1 VAPTV
6 RSFSADI
13 EPLRLIAQFP
23 DTYPGLLE
31 SSAPVGSR
39 ASGGG
44 RFDILP
50 MSSGE
55 CLRLDCQRRLSGPHA
70 ASAGGFLDA
79 LETWWRA
86 MRLPAL
92 AAPLPFTGG
101 WLLYLG
107 YELSAEIEPR
117 LKLPPSPD
125 AVIALAM
132 RTPAA
137 WIRDRATL
145 QAWLV
150 AEPGAESLLDD
161 FEAHVREVTGPAAV
175 PRDGGAPPA
184 GTARFEVQEEDPARF
199 VESVTRTLEYIAAG
213 DIYQANLSR
222 QWLVTSDRDLDPVA
236 IYERL
241 RSTNPSPFAAMM
253 RYGDFS
259 LMSSSPERLL
269 SIRGGIVSTRPI
281 AGTRPRGTS
290 PETDAALVQS
300 LLSNEK
306 ERAEHVMLIDLER
319 NDLGRVCVGGTVRVD
334 EYMVLETYAHVHHIV
349 SNVSGRLREDVSPV
363 QVLRALFPGGTIT
376 GCPKVRCMEIIAELE
391 GAGRG
396 AYTGSIGY
404 LNRDGSCDLNILIRT
419 LTGHGPGDTGSR
431 SGAPITFRAGA
442 GIVAGSHWYAQKE
455 NRDSADFGRRL
466 QEARARL
473 DNARRERES
482 LKESSDVFRTLVD
495 RGLLQTERRLELVE
509 LVNTLRARYQI
520 MLDYEI
526 APQRPLALAGGRV
539 FSSVDVLASR
549 VKLKARA
556 LHEGDI
562 LSFIESLTRNPQG
575 FYPVDRCAMKRI
587 EVPDPDSLQPRVEA
601 DCTLEWITLKEKRGA
616 R

>member
-13 EPLRLIAQFP
+13 EPLRLIARFP
-23 DTYPGLLE
+23 DLYPGLLE
-31 SSAPVGSR
+31 SGAPLGAR
-39 ASGGG
+39 AHPGG
-44 RFDILP
+44 RFDVLP

-55 CLRLDCQRRLSGPHA
+55 CLRLDSQRRLSGPHSTGA
-70 ASAGGFLDA
+70 DGFLSA
-79 LETWWRA
+79 LEEWWRA
-86 MRLPAL
+86 LRQPSV

-107 YELSAEIEPR
+107 YELSSEIETR
-117 LKLPPSPD
+117 LVLPPSPD
-125 AVIALAM
+125 SVIALAI

-137 WIRDRATL
+137 WIRDRATM

-150 AEPGAESLLDD
+150 AEPGAEAILEA
-161 FEAHVREVTGPAAV
+161 FESHVHEAAAPATVTRSPAAHL
-175 PRDGGAPPA
+175 
-184 GTARFEVQEEDPARF
+184 EVQEEDPARF
-199 VESVTRTLEYIAAG
+199 LESVSRALDYTAAG
-213 DIYQANLSR
+213 DVYQTNLSR
-222 QWLVTSDRDLDPVA
+222 QWQVRSDRSPDPVS

-290 PETDAALVQS
+290 AETDAALVES

-349 SNVSGRLREDVSPV
+349 SNVSGRLREDATPV
-363 QVLRALFPGGTIT
+363 HVIRALFPGGTIT

-391 GAGRG
+391 GTGRG

-419 LTGHGPGDTGSR
+419 LTSHAAAAVGV
-431 SGAPITFRAGA
+431 APITFRAGA
-442 GIVAGSHWYAQKE
+442 GIVA
-455 NRDSADFGRRL
+455 DSIPS
-466 QEARARL
+466 QELAETRAKAL
-473 DNARRERES
+473 
-482 LKESSDVFRTLVD
+482 
-495 RGLLQTERRLELVE
+495 GM
-509 LVNTLRARYQI
+509 LRA
-520 MLDYEI
+520 LEI
-526 APQRPLALAGGRV
+526 P
-539 FSSVDVLASR
+539 
-549 VKLKARA
+549 
-556 LHEGDI
+556 
-562 LSFIESLTRNPQG
+562 
-575 FYPVDRCAMKRI
+575 C
-587 EVPDPDSLQPRVEA
+587 
-601 DCTLEWITLKEKRGA
+601 
-616 R
+616 